1 MKLIKIL
8 ALPLAAVLSSGI
20 MPGKTGLSE
29 NIGLIAGEVQKKENR
44 KPYLKIVKERSLPVL
59 YVCIPNYR
67 NVKNASLFITKEDI
81 FEKLI
86 SDGKMEGWV
95 EAYRERDPNKL
106 DLDYFDYLAPE
117 GIRLD
122 VEYNSG
128 KEFTCQAK

>member
-1 MKLIKIL
+1 M
-8 ALPLAAVLSSGI
+8 
-20 MPGKTGLSE
+20 
-29 NIGLIAGEVQKKENR
+29 
-44 KPYLKIVKERSLPVL
+44 PVL